1 MVRLEPVWRKAKWE
15 HIVSYLQQKKPTEA
29 HKLVSVD
36 RISRLNMMVDAED
49 FYQMEKIHGV
59 IGAYG
64 STLRMWGNERV
75 NSGLS
80 ESNLESHE
88 FIG

>member
-1 MVRLEPVWRKAKWE
+1 
-15 HIVSYLQQKKPTEA
+15 
-29 HKLVSVD
+29 
-36 RISRLNMMVDAED
+36 MMEDAED
-49 FYQMEKIHGV
+49 FYQREKIHGV

-64 STLRMWGNERV
+64 SSPRMWGNERV

>member
-1 MVRLEPVWRKAKWE
+1 
-15 HIVSYLQQKKPTEA
+15 
-29 HKLVSVD
+29 
-36 RISRLNMMVDAED
+36 MMEDAED
-49 FYQMEKIHGV
+49 FYQREKIHGV

-64 STLRMWGNERV
+64 STPRRWGNGRV